1 MIKNFSGLTYLTI
14 TNVPLKKTDVGDVID
29 LGAGELEQLV
39 SVALIE
45 NKIPIRGVE
54 FRVMKSAI
62 GLSNE
67 AIANELGVSRNTVL
81 KWGKKPEERL
91 PVAYEMLFRILMAE
105 TLGVSIDI
113 SLSELRGHDKAKHI
127 QIKAA

>member
-1 MIKNFSGLTYLTI
+1 
-14 TNVPLKKTDVGDVID
+14 
-29 LGAGELEQLV
+29 
-39 SVALIE
+39 
-45 NKIPIRGVE
+45 
-54 FRVMKSAI
+54 MKSAI